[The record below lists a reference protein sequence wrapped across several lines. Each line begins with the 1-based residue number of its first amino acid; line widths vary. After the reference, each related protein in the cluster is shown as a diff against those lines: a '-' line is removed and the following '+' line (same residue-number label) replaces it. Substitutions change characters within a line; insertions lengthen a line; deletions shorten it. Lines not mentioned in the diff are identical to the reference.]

1 MSMPPAC
8 SEHSDMIRNTTKAVA
23 LSEQLA
29 EALPRLFARLDAHLS
44 LEAHPTAQRR
54 LNGIERAQEKQ
65 MAALEAVTNN
75 AKANTQAITEL
86 REDRALRLDRGTK
99 VIVALIG
106 VGGPLL
112 AVGGRFI
119 ARVIWGV

>member
-29 EALPRLFARLDAHLS
+29 EALPRLFARLDAHFS
-44 LEAHPTAQRR
+44 LEAHPMALRR
-54 LNGIERAQEKQ
+54 LDAIERAQEQ
-65 MAALEAVTNN
+65 QINALEAVTEN
-75 AKANTQAITEL
+75 ARANTRAITEL

-112 AVGGRFI
+112 AMGGRLLLK
-119 ARVIWGV
+119 VVWGV

>member
-1 MSMPPAC
+1 MTMPPVCA
-8 SEHSDMIRNTTKAVA
+8 EHSEMIRNIAKAAA
-23 LSEQLA
+23 LSEQLT
-29 EALPRLFARLDAHLS
+29 EALPQIFARLDAHLS
-44 LEAHPTAQRR
+44 LEAHPMAQRR
-54 LNGIERAQEKQ
+54 LDRIERAQEKQ
-65 MAALEAVTNN
+65 VAALEAVTKN
-75 AKANTQAITEL
+75 AQANTQAITAL

-106 VGGPLL
+106 IGGPLL